1 MRKDPYCRNSLLK
14 MRYHDME
21 TNGLRQINVR
31 QIMKEHFIVEQN
43 KCTKNT
49 PKPTAILNV
58 FQRI

>member
-1 MRKDPYCRNSLLK
+1 
-14 MRYHDME
+14 ME